1 MQLREICTC
10 PVVTCRRDATAVE
23 LAQLMRDHHVGDVI
37 VVDEG
42 EGGATPVGIVTDR
55 DLVVQVMAQGVA
67 PESLRADDLI
77 TGELVTVLESETVY
91 DAIWHMRSRGIRRLP
106 VVDAKCRLLGI
117 LTADDLSR
125 FLAEELTEI
134 ARVVPHQIKREAA
147 ARAAT
152 AVPRRSP

>member
-23 LAQLMRDHHVGDVI
+23 LAQLMRDRHVGDVI
-37 VVDEG
+37 VVDEC

-77 TGELVTVLESETVY
+77 AGEPVTVLESETVY

-106 VVDAKCRLLGI
+106 VVDAKSRLLGV
-117 LTADDLSR
+117 LTADDVSR
-125 FLAEELTEI
+125 FLAEELTEL
-134 ARVVPHQIKREAA
+134 ARVVPHQIKRE
-147 ARAAT
+147 T
-152 AVPRRSP
+152 AVREAVALPRRSS

>member
-10 PVVTCRRDATAVE
+10 PVVTCPRNVSALE
-23 LAQLMRDHHVGDVI
+23 LARMMRDRHVGDVI
-37 VVDEG
+37 VVDEC
-42 EGGATPVGIVTDR
+42 EGGVTPVGIVTDR
-55 DLVVQVMAQGVA
+55 DLVVQVLAQGVA
-67 PESLRADDLI
+67 PELLRAEDLI

-106 VVDAKCRLLGI
+106 VVDARCRLQGI
-117 LTADDLSR
+117 LSADDLSR

-147 ARAAT
+147 VRGAA
-152 AVPRRSP
+152 AVP

>member
-1 MQLREICTC
+1 
-10 PVVTCRRDATAVE
+10 
-23 LAQLMRDHHVGDVI
+23 VGDVI

-67 PESLRADDLI
+67 PESLHAEDLI
-77 TGELVTVLESETVY
+77 TAELVTVLESETVY

-117 LTADDLSR
+117 LTADDVSR

-134 ARVVPHQIKREAA
+134 ARAVPHQIKRE
-147 ARAAT
+147 T
-152 AVPRRSP
+152 AVRREPA